1 LGDTGIGNSLAWS
14 PGAASQPP
22 PGLGVKLGSLVLLLL
37 LPLACGLAPL
47 WCFRQPPAPPIS
59 PADPRSPVLSL
70 VSCFSGGVF
79 MGTFLLDLLPDYLGS
94 IAAALEGLR
103 ITLQFPLPEFI
114 LAMGFF
120 LVLVLEQVTLAQREL
135 AEPPEESRALLPNG
149 SSIQAAAP
157 GGGPGVA
164 VGSAV
169 PGAPGALRAGALA
182 LALALHA
189 VLEGLALGLREGDAA
204 ALRVLLA
211 LLLHKGAVAFGLS
224 LELLR
229 SRLRPP
235 AVASCLVLLALMSPL
250 GVGVGTA
257 LAAGAGQ
264 RQRLCRAV
272 LEGLAAGTFLFVTF
286 LEILPQELG
295 VPRNRIP
302 KVILI
307 LAGFALVS
315 AILFVKG

>member
-1 LGDTGIGNSLAWS
+1 
-14 PGAASQPP
+14 
-22 PGLGVKLGSLVLLLL
+22 
-37 LPLACGLAPL
+37 
-47 WCFRQPPAPPIS
+47 
-59 PADPRSPVLSL
+59 RSPMLSL

-135 AEPPEESRALLPNG
+135 SEPPEE
-149 SSIQAAAP
+149 
-157 GGGPGVA
+157 
-164 VGSAV
+164 
-169 PGAPGALRAGALA
+169 
-182 LALALHA
+182 HA

-257 LAAGAGQ
+257 LATGAGP

-295 VPRNRIP
+295 VPQNRIP

-315 AILFVKG
+315 AILFVK